1 MPRDA
6 AIRRL
11 LGSPDWSIRVVE
23 ANGDCF
29 YAAVAHARGDGETT
43 ARSLR
48 DAVADALDED
58 ARDALLAARLAGLD
72 EFAYVDDCED
82 LDALKARLRRPG
94 GAPQCVWADDYA
106 VRTVATREALG
117 VLIIDEAARAAGRF
131 VSVLPETFARVV
143 VLQRTRRQH
152 YNLLSRAGAATFSRD
167 DDALA
172 AKWPALRRAAD
183 DADDAPPA
191 KRAKRTG
198 PR

>member
-72 EFAYVDDCED
+72 EFAYH
-82 LDALKARLRRPG
+82 
-94 GAPQCVWADDYA
+94 
-106 VRTVATREALG
+106 
-117 VLIIDEAARAAGRF
+117 ARAKSFRRGDFRARTI
-131 VSVLPETFARVV
+131 EKRVV
-143 VLQRTRRQH
+143 SPSSAR
-152 YNLLSRAGAATFSRD
+152 SS
-167 DDALA
+167 
-172 AKWPALRRAAD
+172 RRAR
-183 DADDAPPA
+183 PA
-191 KRAKRTG
+191 AGTSTTARTST
-198 PR
+198 R